1 MSNYEKIIEKLES
14 ATLPKDFDFKQ
25 YYESLQED
33 KDNIKRPVDFVD
45 EIFERIQGEVKIQ
58 GTPMPWSKTAE
69 QFRFRGGELTLW
81 SGYNGHKK
89 SMVLGYTSLQFIQM
103 DEPVCI
109 ASFEMKPSST
119 LFRMLKQATGTK
131 EPDIDD
137 LERFMFWTDKNLFIY
152 DHQGSLS
159 PERLYGVI
167 TYAAKELKIK
177 HMVIDSLMR
186 VIAGEDSYNEQKD
199 FVTKLCDLAI
209 QLNIHI
215 HLVHHVKKGKE
226 TEVSSRYDAKGSGSI
241 SDNVHNSLVVWS
253 NKAENEDYPDVV
265 IKCDKQREG
274 EWEGTIPLWFIPDCL
289 QFSQNPYRDTTKWC

>member
-1 MSNYEKIIEKLES
+1 MSNYDKIIEKLES

-89 SMVLGYTSLQFIQM
+89 SMVLGYTALQFIQM

-131 EPDIDD
+131 EPDMDD

>member
-1 MSNYEKIIEKLES
+1 MSNYDKIIEKLES

-33 KDNIKRPVDFVD
+33 KDNIKRPVEFID
-45 EIFERIQGEVKIQ
+45 EIFERIQGDVKIQ
-58 GTPMPWSKTAE
+58 GTPMPWGKTAE
-69 QFRFRGGELTLW
+69 QFRFRMGELTLW

-89 SMVLGYTSLQFIQM
+89 SMVLGFTSLQFIKQ

-109 ASFEMKPSST
+109 ASFEMKPAST
-119 LFRMLKQATGTK
+119 LFRMLKQATGAK
-131 EPDIDD
+131 EPDMDD

-167 TYAAKELKIK
+167 TYAAKELKVK
-177 HMVIDSLMR
+177 HFVIDSLMR

-209 QLNIHI
+209 QLNIHV

-253 NKAENEDYPDVV
+253 NKADNEDYPDVV

-289 QFSQNPYRDTTKWC
+289 QFSQNPYRDTIKWC